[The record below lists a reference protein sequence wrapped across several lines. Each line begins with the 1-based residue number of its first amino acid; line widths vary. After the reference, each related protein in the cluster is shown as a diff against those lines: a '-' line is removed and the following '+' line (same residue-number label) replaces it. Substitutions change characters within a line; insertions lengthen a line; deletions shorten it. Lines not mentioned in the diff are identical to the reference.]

1 MGEFGLLLGFRLF
14 GEEALKLR
22 VQPCAP
28 EHAHEESRGIKA
40 ELAGLCLD
48 MRQVGGRS
56 SVDFSF

>member
-1 MGEFGLLLGFRLF
+1 LLLGFRLF